1 MSSGFIKVGFMRF
14 YWVGFSI
21 AHPDKNV
28 YLYDEAHAFSLVY
41 LAFIQYRFAVKQ
53 VVRPFGILFSNYG
66 KNTKTT
72 NHYIIKMFHRI
83 AIECEMPAL
92 LYQVGS
98 CKYSLNDNRSSGIG
112 EITEILEISGIFI
125 FSNISSTAGPIL
137 RSLMYKF
144 LGVLGVL
151 CE

>member
-1 MSSGFIKVGFMRF
+1 M
-14 YWVGFSI
+14 
-21 AHPDKNV
+21 
-28 YLYDEAHAFSLVY
+28 
-41 LAFIQYRFAVKQ
+41 KQ